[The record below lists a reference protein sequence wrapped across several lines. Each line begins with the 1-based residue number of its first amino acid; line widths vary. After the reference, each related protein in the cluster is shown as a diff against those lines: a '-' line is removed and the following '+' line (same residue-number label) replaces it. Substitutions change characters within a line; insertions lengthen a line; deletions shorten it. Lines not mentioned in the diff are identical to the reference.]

1 MARPSFRASTGE
13 DRVPLHLNLRQS
25 QYDHLCQKA
34 FARHTSKAEIVR
46 LALDSWLHR
55 DGLVLDSSDIKHIVN
70 PPREDVI

>member
-13 DRVPLHLNLRQS
+13 DRVAIHLNLKQS

-46 LALDSWLHR
+46 LALDFW
-55 DGLVLDSSDIKHIVN
+55 LDSGDVKDTVK
-70 PPREDVI
+70 PPQADVI